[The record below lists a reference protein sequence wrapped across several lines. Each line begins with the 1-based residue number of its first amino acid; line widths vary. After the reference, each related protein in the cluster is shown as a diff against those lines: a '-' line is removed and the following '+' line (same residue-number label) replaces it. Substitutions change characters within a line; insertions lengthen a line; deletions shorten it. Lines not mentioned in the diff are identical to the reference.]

1 MSEVNT
7 KELHPEVWKLF
18 DKYVH
23 GLIDRR
29 GFLDGTAKY
38 AVGGMTA
45 VGILEALAPKYAEAQ
60 IQVQP
65 TDSRIKGEY
74 VEYPSP
80 QGYGKARA
88 YLVRPANASGRL
100 PAQAVRAAAGLE
112 AGKRRS
118 CSCASTSALGRPSQ
132 IKRPEP

>member
-65 TDSRIKGEY
+65 NDSRIKGEY

-80 QGYGKARA
+80 EGTARRA
-88 YLVRPANASGRL
+88 RIWCVP
-100 PAQAVRAAAGLE
+100 PTRAAG
-112 AGKRRS
+112 
-118 CSCASTSALGRPSQ
+118 CPASSSSMRTAA
-132 IKRPEP
+132 

>member
-45 VGILEALAPKYAEAQ
+45 VGILEALDALAQ
-60 IQVQP
+60 NLNRF
-65 TDSRIKGEY
+65 TTSRG
-74 VEYPSP
+74 VVW
-80 QGYGKARA
+80 R
-88 YLVRPANASGRL
+88 
-100 PAQAVRAAAGLE
+100 
-112 AGKRRS
+112 
-118 CSCASTSALGRPSQ
+118 
-132 IKRPEP
+132 